1 MYTIYNN
8 FLYVFIITVWSIQF
22 MHMIHNKSIDIIR
35 WLYKK
40 LYQWLYDIKFDIEKE
55 KDYYST

>member
-1 MYTIYNN
+1 
-8 FLYVFIITVWSIQF
+8 